1 MHVATVAA
9 AGLLLLAAGGAWG
22 ALCSPTVFYRDCWIR
37 RFPGLLIDLEESQ
50 KLGAQFLRYYSETT
64 GQRCSRSCCL
74 HKDVS
79 CNVAVFHHDPVHDSI
94 NCLHVHCPTLESC
107 VLQPAPGA
115 ILYNITGAIDPD
127 LLVFGQSPPTY
138 LHTRSSPNSW
148 DRLRILKAMNADQ
161 QEPPRA
167 KQMTPAAD
175 TPPPTTPWDLAANT
189 SSTTYSKELDTESW
203 TQFTSVSTKVSAGPP
218 SREDIDNKT
227 IPPSFGPP
235 HTALS
240 HMPVPLRINS
250 SKQSPNKT
258 KGSDSGNHTP
268 SSGEET
274 PQWGAASVTMWRAPV
289 ALGSSALLLCCCAIF
304 LACGCCRRQQGRYRP
319 GQRKP
324 GLRQSEKHI
333 H

>member
-1 MHVATVAA
+1 
-9 AGLLLLAAGGAWG
+9 
-22 ALCSPTVFYRDCWIR
+22 
-37 RFPGLLIDLEESQ
+37 
-50 KLGAQFLRYYSETT
+50 
-64 GQRCSRSCCL
+64 
-74 HKDVS
+74 
-79 CNVAVFHHDPVHDSI
+79 
-94 NCLHVHCPTLESC
+94 
-107 VLQPAPGA
+107 
-115 ILYNITGAIDPD
+115 
-127 LLVFGQSPPTY
+127 
-138 LHTRSSPNSW
+138 
-148 DRLRILKAMNADQ
+148 MNADQ

-240 HMPVPLRINS
+240 HMPVPLRLNS

-268 SSGEET
+268 GSGEET